1 MTATRK
7 KTKRGGKR
15 PGAGRP
21 ATLRNPTVFALR
33 LEQETVDELAHL
45 ADGERR
51 PLATYARQVLEAHVR
66 VARRAERRHPPLG
79 GSGGSRED

>member
-1 MTATRK
+1 MIATRK
-7 KTKRGGKR
+7 KAKRGGKR

-21 ATLRNPTVFALR
+21 ATLRDPTVFALR

-66 VARRAERRHPPLG
+66 ARRSKLGVPPVRPPRGL
-79 GSGGSRED
+79 R

>member
-7 KTKRGGKR
+7 RTNRGGKR

-51 PLATYARQVLEAHVR
+51 PLATYARQVLEAHVQ
-66 VARRAERRHPPLG
+66 ARRTARRHLPPKG
-79 GSGGSRED
+79 GSGGSC